1 MPRAIN
7 PAALRE
13 IRSLIGISGR
23 ELARR
28 CGISEGTVTNIECG
42 KHGVSPELM
51 RKIAISLGCS
61 LDAITIPLPEPE
73 HAPATP

>member
-1 MPRAIN
+1 MARAIN

-13 IRSLIGISGR
+13 IRSLIGLSGR

-28 CGISEGTVTNIECG
+28 CEISETTVTNIELG

-51 RKIAISLGCS
+51 RKLADILGVP
-61 LDAITIPLPEPE
+61 LDAITIPIPEDV
-73 HAPATP
+73 PA